1 VSASTHTF
9 LPLLKRAAILTYL
22 RSLFHRRGKLKEI
35 KIMPNKKS
43 AKIEDPFE
51 DVLVYVIPVVELSA
65 RTRGAVS
72 AIEWSETLE
81 LI

>member
-1 VSASTHTF
+1 
-9 LPLLKRAAILTYL
+9 
-22 RSLFHRRGKLKEI
+22 
-35 KIMPNKKS
+35 MPNKKS

-51 DVLVYVIPVVELSA
+51 DVLVYVIPVDELSA
-65 RTRGAVS
+65 RTCGAAS